1 MQKSIGSWLESIGIS
16 PRFMSMVLA
25 LAIIWLGLTF
35 LTDGIFISSRN
46 LYNLAVQSSV
56 VGILSTGMVLVIV
69 ARHIDLSVGSVMG
82 VIGMTIA
89 FLQKDIFP
97 LEALWNWPTAIVAG
111 LVLGVLIG
119 AWQGFWVSYQ
129 GVPAFIVTL
138 AGLLMF
144 RGGTFLI
151 TSGRTVAPLNSTYQL
166 LGGGIDGSIG
176 YYPSWILG
184 LIGVTAVLLISLR
197 GRKKSKSHG
206 FPVKPVWAEAAM
218 IGLWSIAI
226 ISFVMVMNSYYKPRT
241 EIPRGIP
248 IPVLILI
255 VVVLVMTFIARNTK
269 FGRHV
274 FAFGGNPEA
283 AELAGINIR
292 QLTLKIFV
300 IMGILCTVAAVIATA
315 RLNAG
320 VNSLGTLAE
329 LNVIAAAVIGGT
341 SLSGGKGTIPGAI
354 MGAVIMQSLESGMV
368 LLGVSSAMRQ
378 VIIGLVLII
387 AVWFDIKYNKSR
399 N

>member
-1 MQKSIGSWLESIGIS
+1 MQKTLGSWFESLGLS
-16 PRFMSMVLA
+16 PRFLSMLLA
-25 LAIIWLGLTF
+25 LVAIWLGLTV
-35 LTDGIFISSRN
+35 LTDGIFLSSRN

-69 ARHIDLSVGSVMG
+69 ARHIDLSVGSVLG
-82 VIGMTIA
+82 VVGMTIA
-89 FLQKDIFP
+89 FLQKDVFP
-97 LEALWNWPTAIVAG
+97 IEAFWNWPVAILAG
-111 LVLGVLIG
+111 LVLGLLIG
-119 AWQGFWVSYQ
+119 FWQGYWIAYL

-138 AGLLMF
+138 GGLMTF

-151 TSGRTVAPLNSTYQL
+151 TEGRTVAPLNPTYQL

-176 YYPSWILG
+176 FTASWVLG
-184 LIGVTAVLLISLR
+184 IIGVVAVVVSSIR
-197 GRKKSKSHG
+197 ERRKNQRYEV
-206 FPVKPVWAEAAM
+206 PVKPIWAEVSV
-218 IGLWSIAI
+218 IVLWSAAI
-226 ISFVMVMNSYYKPRT
+226 LAFVMVMNSYYKPRT

-255 VVVLVMTFIARNTK
+255 VVVVVMTFIARKTR

-283 AELAGINIR
+283 AELGGINVR
-292 QLTLKIFV
+292 MLTLKIFV
-300 IMGILCTVAAVIATA
+300 IMGVLGTIAAVISTA

-320 VNSLGTLAE
+320 VNSLGNLAE
-329 LNVIAAAVIGGT
+329 LNVIAAAVIGGS

-354 MGAVIMQSLESGMV
+354 MGAVIMQSLDSGMV

-378 VIIGLVLII
+378 VIIGLVLVV
-387 AVWFDIKYNKSR
+387 AVWFDIRYNKNR
-399 N
+399 D